1 MTKRHYRKSP
11 SPVDMYVVVNQE
23 GEVFTG
29 LKSGYPQYSS
39 NWAEAKPLCI
49 TNTNYLLKEKGTELI
64 KESEL

>member
-1 MTKRHYRKSP
+1 MTKRTYKKTP
-11 SPVDMYVVVNQE
+11 PPQDMYVVINQR

-29 LKSGYPQYSS
+29 LKGGYPQYSP